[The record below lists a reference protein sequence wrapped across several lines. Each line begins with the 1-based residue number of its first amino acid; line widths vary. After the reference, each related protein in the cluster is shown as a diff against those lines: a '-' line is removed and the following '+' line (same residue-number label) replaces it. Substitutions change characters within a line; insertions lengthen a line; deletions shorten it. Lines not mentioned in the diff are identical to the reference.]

1 MSLLYPVLAQVLLT
15 FVLIL
20 WTGRVRAGALR
31 AGRAHLRDTAL
42 SSDAWPED
50 VRKVSNNARNQY
62 ETPVLFYVLCGAA
75 IYLGVTG
82 IVMTLLAWAYVATR
96 LVHTAIHT
104 TTNNVRRR
112 FYTFTVG
119 LAVLILMWI
128 VVVVRL
134 LGG

>member
-20 WTGRVRAGALR
+20 WTGRVRVGALR
-31 AGRAHLRDTAL
+31 AGRAHFRDTAL